1 MSGGYALRGLLAL
14 KKGSEGREYFPP
26 RTLFERSESRRWEIL
41 THLVE
46 KPKGRSLKDMDHSL

>member
-1 MSGGYALRGLLAL
+1 MRGLLAL